1 MKFLQLVGRSWYL
14 MLLKICVGMVAEELQ
29 KVSCWLCRM
38 RHVLCCSICVILY
51 SREHMSEITSCI
63 FFFLPL

>member
-1 MKFLQLVGRSWYL
+1 